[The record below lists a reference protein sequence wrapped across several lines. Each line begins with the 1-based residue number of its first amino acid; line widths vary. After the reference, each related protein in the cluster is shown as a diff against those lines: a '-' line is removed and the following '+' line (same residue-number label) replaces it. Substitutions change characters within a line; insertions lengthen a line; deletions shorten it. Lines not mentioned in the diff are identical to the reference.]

1 MAKFQIV
8 VAILLAVAAGS
19 SSLNAQAQS
28 SLTVTVTDKNGQPL
42 PQAVVSVVHA
52 NEGNADKTTKVAVM
66 DQVNRLFDPFVLVIQ
81 QGDSVSFPNSDNIRH
96 QVYSFSQTKPFELPL
111 YSNIEAP
118 EISFEQAGV
127 VVLGCNIHD
136 HMKAYIYVS
145 PYAVSEITDGQGQVT
160 VPAATE
166 LSVWY
171 PGLGDQPTDALAV
184 RVKPGQTLLN
194 VQLPVTQQGQNP
206 PPPSALQQ
214 RFNRLKNNN

>member
-19 SSLNAQAQS
+19 SSWNAQAQS
-28 SLTVTVTDKNGQPL
+28 SLTVTVTDNNGQPL
-42 PQAVVSVVHA
+42 PQAVVSAVSAEDREKVSS
-52 NEGNADKTTKVAVM
+52 VAVM

-81 QGDSVSFPNSDNIRH
+81 RGDSVSFPNSDNIRH

-145 PYAVSEITDGQGQVT
+145 PYAVSEITDAQGQVT
-160 VPAATE
+160 VPAVTE

>member
-8 VAILLAVAAGS
+8 VVILLAVAAGS
-19 SSLNAQAQS
+19 SAWNAQAQS

-52 NEGNADKTTKVAVM
+52 DESADKTAKIAVM

-81 QGDSVSFPNSDNIRH
+81 QGDNVSFPNSDNIRH

-145 PYAVSEITDGQGQVT
+145 PYAVSEITDAQGQVSLPT
-160 VPAATE
+160 VTE

-184 RVKPGQTLLN
+184 SVKPGQTQLN

>member
-19 SSLNAQAQS
+19 SSWNAQAQS

-42 PQAVVSVVHA
+42 PQAVVSAVSAEDREKVSS
-52 NEGNADKTTKVAVM
+52 VAVM

-81 QGDSVSFPNSDNIRH
+81 RGDSVSFPNSDNIRH

-145 PYAVSEITDGQGQVT
+145 PYAVSEITDAQGQVT
-160 VPAATE
+160 VPAVTE